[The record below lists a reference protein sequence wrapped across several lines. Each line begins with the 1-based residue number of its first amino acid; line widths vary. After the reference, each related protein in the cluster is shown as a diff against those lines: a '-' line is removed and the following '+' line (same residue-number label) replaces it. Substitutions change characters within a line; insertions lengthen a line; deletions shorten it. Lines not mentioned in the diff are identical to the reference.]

1 MNLTT
6 IMVGLNDLKVK
17 INRFYPKKIVL
28 SIIREDVFL
37 YIYIYIYISFEID
50 YKSSSF
56 CYSVFLMRTF
66 ISNLHV

>member
-37 YIYIYIYISFEID
+37 YIYIYIYLLKLITSLVPFVT
-50 YKSSSF
+50 
-56 CYSVFLMRTF
+56 VFF
-66 ISNLHV
+66 

>member
-37 YIYIYIYISFEID
+37 YIYIYLLKLITSLVPFVT
-50 YKSSSF
+50 
-56 CYSVFLMRTF
+56 VFF
-66 ISNLHV
+66 